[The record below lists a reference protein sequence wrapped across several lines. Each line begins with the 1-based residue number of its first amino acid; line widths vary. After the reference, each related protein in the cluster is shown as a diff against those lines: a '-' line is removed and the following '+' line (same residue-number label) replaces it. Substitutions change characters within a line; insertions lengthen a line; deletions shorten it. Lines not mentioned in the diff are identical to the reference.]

1 MDIIS
6 IYQDA
11 ARDAANKDENSTFDY
26 EMFNRMIRR
35 ASNRTISYITGDT
48 MGEVLPFAYSTEKAK
63 GFISYLITPYKQ
75 QVVDGLMAKPSDFYM
90 FENMYEMS
98 LKDNGCEPDK
108 GCDDE
113 SNGVNEI
120 IYRTIELLDGQQW
133 NIRSTTNIELLKPK
147 NKPIAKEVGNDFEF
161 LPKDIANVRLDYIR
175 YPIVGEIV
183 SVYDATYNDQIADP
197 TLSTDTEWPEFA
209 REMLIYFLVNSF
221 ADHTSQKSLKEDNV
235 ITGQLKGT
243 L

>member
-6 IYQDA
+6 LYEDA

-26 EMFNRMIRR
+26 GMFNRMMRR
-35 ASNRTISYITGDT
+35 ASNRTLSYITGDT
-48 MGEVLPFAYSTEKAK
+48 MGITLPFAYPTEKAK

-75 QVVDGLMAKPSDFYM
+75 QVTDGLMAKPSDFYM
-90 FENMYEMS
+90 FENMYEMY
-98 LKDNGCEPDK
+98 LKETGCEDAK
-108 GCDDE
+108 DCDDE
-113 SNGVNEI
+113 SNGVNEVLYRI
-120 IYRTIELLDGQQW
+120 IEVLDGQQF
-133 NIRSTTNIELLKPK
+133 NVRSTTNIELLKPK

-175 YPIVGEIV
+175 YPIVGEVV
-183 SVYDATYNDQIADP
+183 SVYDATYNDQIASP
-197 TLSTDTEWPEFA
+197 TLSTDTEWPEWA
-209 REMLIYFLVNSF
+209 RELIIYFLVNSF

-243 L
+243 V